1 MSETSG
7 THEPKPQDPELLA
20 CQVEMKK
27 LCDEILALKPER
39 IQLTYWDV
47 AAQADPLEVQQR
59 LRESAFGDLMLQDG
73 DTLSAP
79 TTSEHHPDLN
89 LFVGQAQLW
98 GVTVR
103 AWSWEYDKHRINPNG
118 PDKPPYDI
126 IKYPGEKDWTK
137 QLDVSLHYTNGKQTA
152 SQTVTIQTGSMHA
165 GQLPSASRDVSASAY
180 AETGYE
186 GHNQTWRACK
196 DEEEVMQFISLA
208 KELFDTRST
217 DTAD

>member
-1 MSETSG
+1 MSETPG
-7 THEPKPQDPELLA
+7 IHEPKPHDPEFLA

-47 AAQADPLEVQQR
+47 AAQVDPVAVQQQ
-59 LRESAFGDLMLQDG
+59 LRESAFGDLMLHDG
-73 DTLSAP
+73 DTLSSP
-79 TTSEHHPDLN
+79 SPSEHHPDLN
-89 LFVGQAQLW
+89 LFVGQAQLQA
-98 GVTVR
+98 VTVR
-103 AWSWEYDKHRINPNG
+103 AWGWEYDKHRIDPKG
-118 PDKPPYDI
+118 PDKPPYDVI
-126 IKYPGEKDWTK
+126 EYPGEKDWTR

-165 GQLPSASRDVSASAY
+165 GELPSASRDVSASAY
-180 AETGYE
+180 AEMGYE

-196 DEEEVMQFISLA
+196 DEDEATQFITLA
-208 KELFDTRST
+208 KELFDSRPT